1 MFLLSMLGL
10 LLIVSVVFYHRATEQ
25 VRDKVSAISE
35 KNISQ
40 TVDLFDLLLKS
51 YDSVTKSLNSNN
63 ELIRLLKQY
72 STAETVL
79 AVQLEKQISD
89 IIAAIFY
96 SRSDNV
102 GIHIVTRYDK
112 VFSFDRTNG
121 GSVREYSETSW
132 FTELKKSTGEMKWL
146 GVFPESV
153 MSAGIQTPVFAFGRQ
168 LFELSTLKSIGI
180 VLIETDADAIE
191 SALINAS
198 LGPDS
203 QVIIRGAEGE
213 EIIRTHANEELAP
226 DLVEVPTGWPS
237 ALGQGE
243 VAVRSTSEFTMT
255 AARIGIADWTMIGI
269 TPNKELQLELE
280 ETQQFLVTLGVI
292 LVVAATVLA
301 TLVSRSFS
309 SPFKRLIG
317 QMKMVELGNFKGGV
331 QVQSYYEIN
340 VLVGSFNR
348 MVRQM
353 DDLIERIKLSSISE
367 KNAQLQALQSQVNPH
382 FLFNTL
388 DMIYWMLDERENDRL
403 GRVILALSRI
413 FRYSSDWEE
422 ASMAKLRTELEQF
435 RHYFTIIETRLGGR
449 VQTFIEVEEKWLDI
463 EVPKMILQPIVE
475 NAVKYGLEPLNR
487 PGTLRVYSRE
497 ADDGSGRL
505 EIVVEDDGVGMDE
518 LTLERIERALA
529 DQPETASGLGSEL
542 DESPAGTDAASG
554 GSSDRGS
561 RGIGDS
567 GPRERSDDGARERS
581 DGGARERKDGGPRER
596 KGIGLLNVHHRIRL
610 LYGEGYG
617 LRIESEEGRGTS
629 VIASFPGTEL

>member
-1 MFLLSMLGL
+1 MKPFQSIHGRLFPMFLLSMLGL
-10 LLIVSVVFYHRATEQ
+10 LLVVSVVFYHRATEQ

-72 STAETVL
+72 STAETVE

-146 GVFPESV
+146 GVFPESL
-153 MSAGIQTPVFAFGRQ
+153 MSAGIQKPVFAFGRQ
-168 LFELSTLKSIGI
+168 LFELATLKSIGI

-203 QVIIRGAEGE
+203 QVLIRGAEGE
-213 EIIRTHANEELAP
+213 EIIRTRSAQEPASNIA
-226 DLVEVPTGWPS
+226 EVPPDWPGE
-237 ALGQGE
+237 LRQGE
-243 VAVRSTSEFTMT
+243 VAVRGTSGFTMT
-255 AARIGIADWTMIGI
+255 AAGIGIADWTMIGI

-301 TLVSRSFS
+301 SLVSRSFS

-340 VLVGSFNR
+340 VLVASFNR
-348 MVRQM
+348 MVQQM

-449 VQTFIEVEEKWLDI
+449 VGTSIEVEEKWLDI

-497 ADDGSGRL
+497 GVDGRL

-518 LTLERIERALA
+518 LTLERIQRTLA
-529 DQPETASGLGSEL
+529 DRPDSETALL
-542 DESPAGTDAASG
+542 DESTAQFDAASG
-554 GSSDRGS
+554 G
-561 RGIGDS
+561 
-567 GPRERSDDGARERS
+567 ERSDGGSRERS
-581 DGGARERKDGGPRER
+581 DGGPRER
-596 KGIGLLNVHHRIRL
+596 RGIGLLNVHRRIRL
-610 LYGEGYG
+610 LFGEGYG

-629 VIASFPGTEL
+629 VIASFPGAGKEQGLPQITSD